1 MNINS
6 IYFVAVNFNNA
17 DYTIEYV
24 NSILALENYQLP
36 VQIIIVDNGSDNKDQ
51 DKLINQLGEISQV
64 KLIFAN
70 ENLGYF
76 KGLNVG
82 LDLIYKRDQAL
93 VLIGNNDLTFN
104 YDFIS
109 KLLEVKINTDVMV
122 LAPDVVTVNGF
133 HQNPLCIHRMSKLRK
148 YGLRFYYTN
157 YYYGRALYHAI
168 QFLKRKITTNKKLE
182 TETYIYMGIGACYVL
197 TPNFFRKFD
206 KLREDVFLW
215 SEEALLAGQIAE
227 VNGTMLYCPNLVV
240 HHAENTSVKKIPSRK
255 TYEMARESFL
265 KTFNYY

>member
-24 NSILALENYQLP
+24 NSILALDNFQLP
-36 VQIIIVDNGSDNKDQ
+36 IQIIIVDNGSEIKDQ
-51 DKLINQLGEISQV
+51 DKLKSQLNGVSQV

-82 LDLIYKRDQAL
+82 LAQIVNRKDSL
-93 VLIGNNDLTFN
+93 VLIGNNDLTFSK
-104 YDFIS
+104 DFITR
-109 KLLEVKINTDVMV
+109 LLEVKVNKNVMV
-122 LAPDVVTVNGF
+122 LAPDVVTINGF
-133 HQNPLCIHRMSKLRK
+133 HQNPLCMNRMSKLRK

-157 YYYGRALYHAI
+157 YYYGRAMYHAI
-168 QFLKRKITTNKKLE
+168 QFLKRNVNPNKKLE
-182 TETYIYMGIGACYVL
+182 VEQYIYMGIGACYIL
-197 TPNFFRKFD
+197 TPNFFSKFD
-206 KLREDVFLW
+206 KLKEDVFLW

-227 VNGTMLYCPNLVV
+227 AGGKMLYCPNLIV

-265 KTFNYY
+265 KTFKYY